1 MAAFFKY
8 VLVGVFNTAL
18 HVAVFIAMLMIGSNQ
33 AVSNLVAFIMAL
45 SFSFLANARFT
56 FRASVSLSR
65 YLKFVAGMGS
75 LSVALGYLG
84 DRLDWQPMLTVTLF
98 SLLSLV
104 LGFFFSR
111 WVFMEKRGWIFR

>member
-8 VLVGVFNTAL
+8 VLVGVFNTAI
-18 HVAVFIAMLMIGSNQ
+18 HVAVFIAMLMTGNHQ

-56 FRASVSLSR
+56 FKASVSLPR
-65 YLKFVAGMGS
+65 YLRFVGGMGS
-75 LSVALGYLG
+75 LAVALGYLG
-84 DRLDWQPMLTVTLF
+84 DRLDWQPMFTVTLF

-104 LGFFFSR
+104 LGFLFSR
-111 WVFMEKRGWIFR
+111 WVFIEKRGCIFR